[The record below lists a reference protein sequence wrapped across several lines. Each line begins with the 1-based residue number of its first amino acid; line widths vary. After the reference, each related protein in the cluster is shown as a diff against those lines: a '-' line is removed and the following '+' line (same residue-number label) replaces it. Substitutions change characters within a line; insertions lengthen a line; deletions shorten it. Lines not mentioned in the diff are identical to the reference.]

1 MTDPNRG
8 DSRRDPLRGIARGE
22 NADETNDDMLFDD
35 PAPAVP
41 SAPPTADP
49 NDEVPVPIAM
59 WPSEIDERAQV
70 VDALR
75 REEGIPAPESAA
87 ADEQSSTEPRMN
99 EIEDGGRR

>member
-8 DSRRDPLRGIARGE
+8 DSRRDPLQGIARGE
-22 NADETNDDMLFDD
+22 NADETNDDMLFDEGT
-35 PAPAVP
+35 PTVP
-41 SAPPTADP
+41 SSSPIADP

-75 REEGIPAPESAA
+75 RDEGIPTGESPAETPA
-87 ADEQSSTEPRMN
+87 ADEQSST
-99 EIEDGGRR
+99 